1 MQKVIKIVWNIFS
14 FSFPGKF
21 QLVWLFSKWNS
32 SSKWSQVLLQD
43 SVSRREMLHQTV
55 TLSGRPSLGSQRLIW
70 TACRGNQSS
79 PQIQNKLSHYHPA
92 WNPLVVQ
99 AITQLMDKEWL
110 KCNSG
115 RILRSIYDQTW
126 HFAASSCGSPTGL
139 SMQYNLVMYGLR
151 TGCPDQI
158 SAAPAM
164 MTIYDKLSFTLPS
177 ALAIYHA
184 IFWLK
189 YTSTGTTT

>member
-1 MQKVIKIVWNIFS
+1 MYPEERCCIKLLLYLEDQVSALRAHMNCLQRQSIIATNPKQIITLSPSVESSGCTSNHTINGQKVI
-14 FSFPGKF
+14 
-21 QLVWLFSKWNS
+21 
-32 SSKWSQVLLQD
+32 
-43 SVSRREMLHQTV
+43 E
-55 TLSGRPSLGSQRLIW
+55 
-70 TACRGNQSS
+70 
-79 PQIQNKLSHYHPA
+79 
-92 WNPLVVQ
+92 
-99 AITQLMDKEWL
+99 
-110 KCNSG
+110 CNSG

-151 TGCPDQI
+151 TGCPDPI

-189 YTSTGTTT
+189 HTTTGTTT